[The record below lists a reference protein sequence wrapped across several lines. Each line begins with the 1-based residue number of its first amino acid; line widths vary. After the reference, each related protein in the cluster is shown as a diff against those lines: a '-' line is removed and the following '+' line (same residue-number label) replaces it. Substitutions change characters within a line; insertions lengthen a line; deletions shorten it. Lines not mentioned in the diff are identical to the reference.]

1 MLKYISLVIFLNLST
16 YAAASACTYD
26 FNQDTLCDSFTITP
40 TEEHDELFS
49 LKITLG
55 NGKEISGSFNMISA
69 GIAPGY
75 FPGEIVIPLDFYSPN
90 TIEQRTYT
98 FRWSNQAENWILIK
112 ESSWDEPYR
121 EEIYAL
127 KQEPIPKEK
136 KFPTNFHVQRIQC
149 CVLLSD
155 FKEKAPTYQALSKQQ
170 QTAAIDEDIAFL
182 KKALTSEKKDSLLY
196 KTTSKTDQDNRKPI
210 PPDFVYELSTALKI
224 QNVEFLNNYA
234 FYMQEAGNTVLST
247 MLLEKIHQKFP
258 DRIVTKINLAD
269 GYWELGMKDTACH
282 FYHEYIEDM
291 ENTGRS
297 AKIPLRAKRR
307 ADCKT
312 QQ

>member
-1 MLKYISLVIFLNLST
+1 MYKFITISIFSILAT
-16 YAAASACTYD
+16 HAIARTCTYD
-26 FNQDTLCDSFTITP
+26 FNQDTICDSYTITP
-40 TEEHDELFS
+40 LEEHDGQNL
-49 LKITLG
+49 LKISLG
-55 NGKEISGSFNMISA
+55 NGKEISGVFDMISA

-75 FPGEIVIPLDFYSPN
+75 FPGEIVIPLDFYSPKA
-90 TIEQRTYT
+90 IEQRTYT
-98 FRWSNQAENWILIK
+98 FRWYNQLENWILIK

-121 EEIYAL
+121 DETYAL
-127 KQEPIPKEK
+127 KQVPIPKEK

-155 FKEKAPTYQALSKQQ
+155 FKEKAPTYQAQGKQQ
-170 QTAAIDEDIAFL
+170 QAAAIDEDIAFL
-182 KKALTSEKKDSLLY
+182 KKALTLEKKDSLFY
-196 KTTSKTDQDNRKPI
+196 KTASKTGEDNRKPI
-210 PPDFVYELSTALKI
+210 PPDFVYELSTALKT
-224 QNVEFLNNYA
+224 QNVELLNNYA

-258 DRIVTKINLAD
+258 NRIVTKINLAD
-269 GYWELGMKDTACH
+269 GYWELDMKDTACH

-297 AKIPLRAKRR
+297 EKIPLRAKRR

-312 QQ
+312 K